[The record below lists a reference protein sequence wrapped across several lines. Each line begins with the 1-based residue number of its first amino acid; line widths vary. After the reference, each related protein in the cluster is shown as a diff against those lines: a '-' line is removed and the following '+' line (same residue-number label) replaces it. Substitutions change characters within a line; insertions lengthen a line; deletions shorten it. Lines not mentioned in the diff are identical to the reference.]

1 MNAAMEIERKKNP
14 GKKVIPAALLYY
26 HVADPVVK
34 CDGEMSTEEL
44 DAQLKKELRMNGIV
58 NDDDSVITYLDR
70 EFEEESDT
78 LPLGR
83 KKDGSLSAR
92 SSALSEEELGEISRY
107 VNLKI
112 KEIGSEIL
120 EGRIGVNPYRQGM
133 DTACDYCSFQ
143 SVCGFDGRIPGYHYR
158 KLEGL
163 KEEEAMQK
171 IRERNEE

>member
-1 MNAAMEIERKKNP
+1 M
-14 GKKVIPAALLYY
+14 
-26 HVADPVVK
+26 
-34 CDGEMSTEEL
+34 
-44 DAQLKKELRMNGIV
+44 RMNGIV

-70 EFEEESDT
+70 EFEEESDI

-120 EGRIGVNPYRQGM
+120 EGRIGVTPSRQGM
-133 DTACDYCSFQ
+133 DT
-143 SVCGFDGRIPGYHYR
+143 VCGFDGRIPGYHYR